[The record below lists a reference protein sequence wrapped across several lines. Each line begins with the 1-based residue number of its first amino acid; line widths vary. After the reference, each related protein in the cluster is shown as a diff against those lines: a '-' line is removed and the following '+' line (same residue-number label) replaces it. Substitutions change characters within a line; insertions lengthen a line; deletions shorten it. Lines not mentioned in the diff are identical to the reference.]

1 MKDRKSRKLKSK
13 IIEKFGTQTAF
24 ARRVKETETAV
35 SRVVQGHNELPE
47 DRKRKWARALGAN
60 VDELFGGK

>member
-1 MKDRKSRKLKSK
+1 MKQSESRKLKSR
-13 IIEKFGTQTAF
+13 IIEKFGTQTSF